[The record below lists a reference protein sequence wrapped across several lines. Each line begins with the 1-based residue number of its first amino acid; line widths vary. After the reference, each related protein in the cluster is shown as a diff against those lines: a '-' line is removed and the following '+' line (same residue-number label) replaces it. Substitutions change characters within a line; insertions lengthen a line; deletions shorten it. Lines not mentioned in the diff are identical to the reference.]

1 MIKGNYCCSRY
12 AKPTLLTRTQL
23 ETLFE
28 VPSRPQEEI
37 KKFTMAAALA
47 QVRNALQA
55 IGIVD
60 ASHCDA
66 ITESITSVEDFVF
79 LTDSFIKDMCNTLRR
94 PGGKRPK
101 SQHRSARRPSGDSP
115 LWCRHF
121 SDG

>member
-1 MIKGNYCCSRY
+1 VIKGNYCCSRY
-12 AKPTLLTRTQL
+12 AKPTLLTRAQL

-79 LTDSFIKDMCNTLRR
+79 LTDSFIKDLCNTLRR
-94 PGGKRPK
+94 PGEKT
-101 SQHRSARRPSGDSP
+101 SQIPTRLSQAPS
-115 LWCRHF
+115 R
-121 SDG
+121 